1 MVRQCARR
9 TSQRHRRRSIS
20 CRSRGH
26 APLLARRKRQL
37 HERILDFVLSDG
49 ALLVQVEVV
58 ETATEGGHRVR
69 ILRRKLDLATRPTAA
84 PAGHCECSRSGGCRR
99 GSGTTQAPLPDS
111 TSSSTSRGGER
122 PQTAKRTHGGRD
134 VSAVRALG
142 MRMRAPMRGANARL
156 NADCTQNARACQP
169 DPPPHP
175 SQKACP
181 STFSK
186 FQLELSGRGW
196 ISTGAVDVGRRALN
210 DGFVVRGGRGA
221 SSASSFERRRSWG
234 GRPPKNRPASRRA

>member
-156 NADCTQNARACQP
+156 KRIVRKTLALANPIHTV
-169 DPPPHP
+169 PPR
-175 SQKACP
+175 
-181 STFSK
+181 SK
-186 FQLELSGRGW
+186 SVAKHVFQ
-196 ISTGAVDVGRRALN
+196 ISFL
-210 DGFVVRGGRGA
+210 
-221 SSASSFERRRSWG
+221 
-234 GRPPKNRPASRRA
+234 